1 MRAELVYPATA
12 APGGPLRQ
20 DHFAEPP
27 ADGQAYHDHILVP
40 RCRGAPKDPSP
51 KTEVLNQE
59 PGREA
64 GGVKG
69 ISGTT
74 GS

>member
-1 MRAELVYPATA
+1 MGR
-12 APGGPLRQ
+12 PLT
-20 DHFAEPP
+20 DHMN
-27 ADGQAYHDHILVP
+27 LVP

-51 KTEVLNQE
+51 KTEVFNRELA
-59 PGREA
+59 REA
-64 GGVKG
+64 GGVRS

>member
-1 MRAELVYPATA
+1 MGR
-12 APGGPLRQ
+12 PLT
-20 DHFAEPP
+20 DHMN
-27 ADGQAYHDHILVP
+27 LVP

-51 KTEVLNQE
+51 KTEVFNQE
-59 PGREA
+59 HGREA
-64 GGVKG
+64 GGVRS